1 MKFGH
6 PKQEVLV
13 TIKTGKRGRNAIFS
27 FFFFSALFC
36 SPSILYFIFYLV
48 LTYMVDHM
56 EKEIYHKS
64 SLWSNWKLF
73 ILSLRLS
80 RRSQSS
86 RYAFLNSVRY
96 YKNIFVLIRTNINR

>member
-27 FFFFSALFC
+27 FFAALFC
-36 SPSILYFIFYLV
+36 SPSILYFIFYILYFIFYIV
-48 LTYMVDHM
+48 LIYMVDHM

-64 SLWSNWKLF
+64 SFWSNWKLF

-80 RRSQSS
+80 HRSQSS
-86 RYAFLNSVRY
+86 RYAFLSSVRY
-96 YKNIFVLIRTNINR
+96 YKNIFVLIR